1 MKTLEE
7 LSYSTFYE
15 IDGYSQLIIDLVEET
30 EDLFTY
36 KEDSTSFGSEKYKVE
51 NILEVIDKTRTA
63 DIGALKSLIKI
74 LDDELTK

>member
-7 LSYSTFYE
+7 LSCSTFYE
-15 IDGYSQLIIDLVEET
+15 MENYSQLVIDLVQDT
-30 EDLFTY
+30 EDLV
-36 KEDSTSFGSEKYKVE
+36 SFNSDLSFFGAKKYEIE

-63 DIGALKSLIKI
+63 DIEALKSLIKI

>member
-15 IDGYSQLIIDLVEET
+15 MEKYSQLVIDLVEEV
-30 EDLFTY
+30 EDLV
-36 KEDSTSFGSEKYKVE
+36 SFNSDLSFFGAKKYEIE
-51 NILEVIDKTRTA
+51 NILEIIDKTRTA
-63 DIGALKSLIKI
+63 DIEVLKSLIKI

>member
-15 IDGYSQLIIDLVEET
+15 MENYSQLVIDLVQET

-36 KEDSTSFGSEKYKVE
+36 IEDNISFGAKKYE
-51 NILEVIDKTRTA
+51 IETILEIIDKTRTA
-63 DIGALKSLIKI
+63 DIEALKSLIKI

>member
-1 MKTLEE
+1 MTLEE

-15 IDGYSQLIIDLVEET
+15 MENYSQLVIDSVQET

-36 KEDSTSFGSEKYKVE
+36 KDDLSFFGLKKYEIE
-51 NILEVIDKTRTA
+51 NILEIIDKTRTA

>member
-1 MKTLEE
+1 MTLEE

-15 IDGYSQLIIDLVEET
+15 MENYSQLVIDLVQET

-36 KEDSTSFGSEKYKVE
+36 KEDLSFFGAKKYEIE
-51 NILEVIDKTRTA
+51 NILEIIDKTRTT
-63 DIGALKSLIKI
+63 DIEALKSLIKI